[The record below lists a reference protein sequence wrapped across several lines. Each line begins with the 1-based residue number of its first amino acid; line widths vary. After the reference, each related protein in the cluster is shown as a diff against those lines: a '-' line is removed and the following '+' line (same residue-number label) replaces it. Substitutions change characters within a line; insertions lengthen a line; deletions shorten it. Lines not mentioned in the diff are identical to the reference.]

1 MGSNPSPSASYNE
14 SIRDAKR
21 PETALEV
28 LNSGISVNT
37 TEAHLTQP
45 ESAQNSPGGKETPK
59 KRQTFSKQDLEA
71 LELLRSFKPEDRK
84 SIEVILRT
92 IAKVASQQ
100 EEERD

>member
-14 SIRDAKR
+14 STGDAKR
-21 PETALEV
+21 PETGLEV
-28 LNSGISVNT
+28 LNSGTSVNK
-37 TEAHLTQP
+37 TEAHPTQL

-59 KRQTFSKQDLEA
+59 KRQTFSKRDLEN
-71 LELLRSFKPEDRK
+71 LELLRSLKPEDRK

-92 IAKVASQQ
+92 MAKVASQQ